1 CGLDL
6 SHALA
11 IITDRAVGGEFSHA
25 GSVENRRAR
34 PRCLI
39 TPERAY
45 PLLRFNVSLVVSKQ
59 KKWIVIE
66 QILDNRARTA
76 PPRLRAPRFRCNQSP
91 VRPGV
96 GQHNKRRG
104 VTPFVAL

>member
-1 CGLDL
+1 MDL

-66 QILDNRARTA
+66 QILDNRAEQL
-76 PPRLRAPRFRCNQSP
+76 RLAAELPASDVINYR
-91 VRPGV
+91 
-96 GQHNKRRG
+96 
-104 VTPFVAL
+104 

>member
-1 CGLDL
+1 MDL

-66 QILDNRARTA
+66 QILDNRAEQR
-76 PPRLRAPRFRCNQSP
+76 RLAAELPASDVINYR
-91 VRPGV
+91 
-96 GQHNKRRG
+96 
-104 VTPFVAL
+104 

>member
-1 CGLDL
+1 LDL

-66 QILDNRARTA
+66 QILDNRAEQL
-76 PPRLRAPRFRCNQSP
+76 RLAAELPASDVINYR
-91 VRPGV
+91 
-96 GQHNKRRG
+96 
-104 VTPFVAL
+104 